1 MWRVCLFGILCLFS
15 ASLLIVK
22 SAERFCVLR
31 TLRGERTSREYC
43 KLVVVVVVVV
53 DLRQAEETTTVSHV
67 VQTVLGVAVVCRL
80 LPLHHVYGLR
90 QVRQRRKTQRGFP
103 HVR

>member
-1 MWRVCLFGILCLFS
+1 M
-15 ASLLIVK
+15 
-22 SAERFCVLR
+22 LR

-43 KLVVVVVVVV
+43 KLVVVVVVVVVVV

>member
-1 MWRVCLFGILCLFS
+1 M
-15 ASLLIVK
+15 
-22 SAERFCVLR
+22 LR

-43 KLVVVVVVVV
+43 KLVVVVVV